1 MSDAAVKDAL
11 VRIAGPVVRSLG
23 LDIWGV
29 EITQT
34 GRPVVRLFV
43 EAPLAPEDTADGML
57 SQAAAGGREEAPDPS
72 AFSATIAQCEE
83 ISRRIGL
90 ALDVEDIF
98 PQAYVLEVSTPGF
111 NRLFFSPAQ
120 MRPYIGDM
128 IEARMPSGFTPE
140 GVEIARRVWRG
151 RLTAVEEGAFRLA
164 PAVVSA
170 AGDVTPEALPEVR
183 IPWEATRRVAR
194 LYVFHQPARPGKPS
208 GGGKRRKSGDE
219 GRGGRERGRAP
230 MPNEALDGLDI

>member
-34 GRPVVRLFV
+34 GRPVARLFV
-43 EAPLAPEDTADGML
+43 EAPLAEGTADGSL
-57 SQAAAGGREEAPDPS
+57 SQAAAEAAEETADPS

-120 MRPYIGDM
+120 MRPYMGDM
-128 IEARMPSGFTPE
+128 IEARMPSGFVPE
-140 GVEIARRVWRG
+140 GLEVARRVWRG
-151 RLTAVEEGAFRLA
+151 RLTAVEEDAFVLA
-164 PAVVSA
+164 PASVSA
-170 AGDVTPEALPEVR
+170 AGEILPEGLPDVR
-183 IPWEATRRVAR
+183 IPWEAARRVAR
-194 LYVFHQPARPGKPS
+194 LYVFRQPARPGKRPGGRRRGS
-208 GGGKRRKSGDE
+208 GE
-219 GRGGRERGRAP
+219 EARGGRERGRAP

>member
-23 LDIWGV
+23 LEIWGV

-43 EAPLAPEDTADGML
+43 EAPLAPEQAADGVL
-57 SQAAAGGREEAPDPS
+57 SQAAAGSSEEVPDPS

-111 NRLFFSPAQ
+111 NRLFFSSAQ
-120 MRPYIGDM
+120 MRPYMGDM

-140 GVEIARRVWRG
+140 GLDVARRVWRG
-151 RLTAVEEGAFRLA
+151 RLTAVSEDAFTLA
-164 PAVVSA
+164 PATVS
-170 AGDVTPEALPEVR
+170 GSGEVTPENLPEVR

-194 LYVFHQPARPGKPS
+194 LYVFQQPARPGKGGS
-208 GGGKRRKSGDE
+208 GRQRRHGDE
-219 GRGGRERGRAP
+219 AHGGRERRRAP

>member
-29 EITQT
+29 EMTQA

-43 EAPLAPEDTADGML
+43 EAPLSPEEAASGML
-57 SQAAAGGREEAPDPS
+57 SQAAAGAREETPDPS

-83 ISRRIGL
+83 ISRRIAL

-98 PQAYVLEVSTPGF
+98 PHAYVLEVSTPGF

-140 GVEIARRVWRG
+140 GVDVARRVWRG
-151 RLTAVEEGAFRLA
+151 RLTAVEDDAFLML
-164 PAVVSA
+164 PAVVSGD
-170 AGDVTPEALPEVR
+170 GDVRPEALPEVR
-183 IPWEATRRVAR
+183 IPWEAARRVAR
-194 LYVFHQPARPGKPS
+194 IYVFQQPSRPGRRA
-208 GGGKRRKSGDE
+208 GGGLPRG
-219 GRGGRERGRAP
+219 GGTVRGGRKRGRAP